1 MAEFVGY
8 EFLRDRWRLPVFP
21 IVRPA
26 MVAPVTRVTAQADM
40 LLVPSGVA
48 PGTNSPLDH
57 VLFAL
62 KHEGTNLQV
71 LSKIMPHIAT
81 DDVGQAAWAKPNS
94 RYLRVAASLW
104 EHFTGTQLP
113 DIPPIT
119 ASTTSV
125 FDADQYLVSADPQKD
140 ARWRVAFN
148 GLGDLD
154 YCVTVQRTEAIQNL
168 LDEDILE
175 QTRLFFEQ
183 TEKPI
188 MDRAITWAYLS
199 ETEGSFA
206 IERETVPENKAE
218 AFACL
223 LRKAFDPEVCDEAY
237 LSRLQNAVITN
248 PLDRAA
254 CYRGVQNWLHNGLR
268 GASGVAY
275 LPPPPEL
282 LEDIMP
288 HIANLADT
296 LHKKVDPLV
305 AAGIVS
311 FAFVYAHPFMDGNGR
326 LSRFLFHRTLAQS
339 GRMETRATG
348 KMLLPVSVAMKRHES
363 EYLRALQS
371 FSTPARNLWDVRWI
385 DQEQFD
391 FKLNGGGAPYRYW
404 DATDAVHFSLQ
415 MAKEALR
422 EDLQAEVNT
431 LVRYDAIYRQV
442 DAIHDVRNSEL
453 SLLIRSCLQNA
464 GVVSKNRRKQFDA
477 TVPEPVFDAI
487 EQAWAETSTPLTKP
501 DFSDDADADTVLPT
515 EESLTAQ
522 TMLPNEEAER
532 LRAQWAENSSR
543 KTKQVSTDDNTL

>member
-1 MAEFVGY
+1 MTESVGY
-8 EFLRDRWRLPVFP
+8 EFLRDRWQLPVFP
-21 IVRPA
+21 MIRPT
-26 MVAPVTRVTAQADM
+26 MVAPVTRVTAQADR

-48 PGTNSPLDH
+48 PGTDSPLDH

-71 LSKIMPHIAT
+71 LSEIMPHIAAE
-81 DDVGQAAWAKPNS
+81 DIGQAVWAKPNS
-94 RYLRVAASLW
+94 GYVRITAYLW
-104 EHFTGTQLP
+104 EHFTGMRLV

-119 ASTTSV
+119 ASTIPV
-125 FDADQYLVSADPQKD
+125 FDADRYLVSADPQKD

-154 YCVTVQRTEAIQNL
+154 YCVTVQRTEAIESL
-168 LDEDILE
+168 LDENVLE
-175 QTRLFFEQ
+175 QTRRFFEQ
-183 TEKPI
+183 TEKPV
-188 MDRAITWAYLS
+188 MDRAIAWAYLS

-218 AFACL
+218 AFASL
-223 LRKAFDPEVCDEAY
+223 LRKAFDPEVCNEAY
-237 LSRLQNAVITN
+237 LSHLQNAVITN

-254 CYRGVQNWLHNGLR
+254 CYRGTQNWLHNGLR
-268 GASGVAY
+268 GASGIAY

-282 LEDIMP
+282 LENMMP
-288 HIANLADT
+288 HIANMADT
-296 LHKKVDPLV
+296 LHRQVDPIV

-339 GRMETRATG
+339 GQMETPATG

-404 DATDAVHFSLQ
+404 DATDAVRFGLQ

-431 LVRYDAIYRQV
+431 LVQYDAIYRQV
-442 DAIHDVRNSEL
+442 DAVHDVRNQDL
-453 SLLIRSCLQNA
+453 SVLIRSCMENA
-464 GVVSKNRRKQFDA
+464 GSVSKNRRKQYA
-477 TVPEPVFDAI
+477 VTVPEKVFDAI
-487 EQAWAETSTPLTKP
+487 EDAWTSFMVDCDSVTADSPE
-501 DFSDDADADTVLPT
+501 DA
-515 EESLTAQ
+515 
-522 TMLPNEEAER
+522 LPNEEAAEADRVEQGAGDER
-532 LRAQWAENSSR
+532 GRR
-543 KTKQVSTDDNTL
+543 DV

>member
-8 EFLRDRWRLPVFP
+8 EFLRNRWRLPVFP

-26 MVAPVTRVTAQADM
+26 MVVPVTRVTAQADM

-48 PGTNSPLDH
+48 PDTNSPLDH

-71 LSKIMPHIAT
+71 LSEIMPHIAT
-81 DDVGQAAWAKPNS
+81 EDVGQAAWAKPNS

-154 YCVTVQRTEAIQNL
+154 YCVTVQRTEAIQSL
-168 LDEDILE
+168 LNEDILE

-183 TEKPI
+183 TGKPI

-218 AFACL
+218 AFASL
-223 LRKAFDPEVCDEAY
+223 LRKAFDPEACDEAY
-237 LSRLQNAVITN
+237 LSHLQNAVITN

-268 GASGVAY
+268 GASGIAY

-288 HIANLADT
+288 HIAALADT

-339 GRMETRATG
+339 GRIETTATG
-348 KMLLPVSVAMKRHES
+348 KVLLPVSVAMKRHES

-371 FSTPARNLWDVRWI
+371 FSTQARNLWDVRWI

-464 GVVSKNRRKQFDA
+464 GVVSKNRRKQFAA
-477 TVPEPVFDAI
+477 TVPDPVFDAI
-487 EQAWAETSTPLTKP
+487 EQAWIETSTPLAKQ
-501 DFSDDADADTVLPT
+501 DVSEADADTGLPT
-515 EESLTAQ
+515 EESLTVQ

-532 LRAQWAENSSR
+532 LRAQWAENNLR
-543 KTKQVSTDDNTL
+543 KTTSGHVDGDAP

>member
-464 GVVSKNRRKQFDA
+464 GVVSKNRRKQFAA

>member
-1 MAEFVGY
+1 MAECVGY
-8 EFLRDRWRLPVFP
+8 EFLRDRWHLPVFP

-26 MVAPVTRVTAQADM
+26 RVMPVTRVTAQADM
-40 LLVPSGVA
+40 LLVPAGVA
-48 PGTNSPLDH
+48 PSTNNPLDH

-71 LSKIMPHIAT
+71 LSEIMPHIAAE
-81 DDVGQAAWAKPNS
+81 DVGRAIWAKPNS
-94 RYLRVAASLW
+94 GYLRVAAYLW
-104 EHFTGTQLP
+104 EHFAGMRLAEP
-113 DIPPIT
+113 PPIT
-119 ASTTSV
+119 ASTISV
-125 FDADQYLVSADPQKD
+125 FDADRYLVSANPQKD

-148 GLGDLD
+148 GLGDLE
-154 YCVTVQRTEAIQNL
+154 YCVTVQRTEAIQSL
-168 LDEDILE
+168 LDEDVLE

-183 TEKPI
+183 TEKPV
-188 MDRAITWAYLS
+188 MDRAIAWAYLS

-218 AFACL
+218 AFASL
-223 LRKAFDPEVCDEAY
+223 LRKAFDPEVCNEAY
-237 LSRLQNAVITN
+237 LSHLQNAVITN

-254 CYRGVQNWLHNGLR
+254 GYRGIQNWLHNGLR
-268 GASGVAY
+268 GAAGIAY

-282 LEDIMP
+282 LQVIMP
-288 HIANLADT
+288 HIADLADT
-296 LHKKVDPLV
+296 LHKKVHPVV

-339 GRMETRATG
+339 GQMQTPTTG

-391 FKLNGGGAPYRYW
+391 FKLTGNGAPYRYW
-404 DATDAVHFSLQ
+404 DATNAVRFSLQ

-431 LVRYDAIYRQV
+431 LVRYDTIYRKV
-442 DAIHDVRNSEL
+442 DAVHDVRNSDL

-464 GVVSKNRRKQFDA
+464 GVVSKNRRKQFAA

-487 EQAWAETSTPLTKP
+487 EQAWVETAMELEKSRIGTRG
-501 DFSDDADADTVLPT
+501 DDRHDY
-515 EESLTAQ
+515 Q
-522 TMLPNEEAER
+522 
-532 LRAQWAENSSR
+532 
-543 KTKQVSTDDNTL
+543 

>member
-1 MAEFVGY
+1 MGEEKMAEFVGY
-8 EFLRDRWRLPVFP
+8 EFLRDRWHLPVFP

-26 MVAPVTRVTAQADM
+26 RVAPVTRVTAQADM

-48 PGTNSPLDH
+48 PSTNKPLDH

-71 LSKIMPHIAT
+71 LAEIMPHIT
-81 DDVGQAAWAKPNS
+81 DEDIGQAVWARPNGC
-94 RYLRVAASLW
+94 YVRVAAYLW
-104 EHFTGTQLP
+104 EHFAGMRLA
-113 DIPPIT
+113 DIPSIT

-125 FDADQYLVSADPQKD
+125 FDDDRYLVSADSQKN

-148 GLGDLD
+148 GLGDMD
-154 YCVTVQRTEAIQNL
+154 YCVTVQRTEAIQRL
-168 LDEDILE
+168 LDEDILK
-175 QTRLFFEQ
+175 QTRQFFEQ
-183 TEKPI
+183 TEKPV
-188 MDRAITWAYLS
+188 MDRAIAWAYLS

-206 IERETVPENKAE
+206 IEHETVPENKAE
-218 AFACL
+218 AFASL
-223 LRKAFDPEVCDEAY
+223 LRKAFDPEVCNEAY

-248 PLDRAA
+248 PLERAA
-254 CYRGVQNWLHNGLR
+254 CYRGTQNWLHNGLR
-268 GASGVAY
+268 GASGIAY

-282 LEDIMP
+282 LENMMP
-288 HIANLADT
+288 HITNMADT
-296 LHKKVDPLV
+296 LHRQVDPIV
-305 AAGIVS
+305 AASIVS

-339 GRMETRATG
+339 GQMETDATG

-385 DQEQFD
+385 DREQFD
-391 FKLNGGGAPYRYW
+391 FRLNGGGAPYRYW
-404 DATDAVHFSLQ
+404 DATDAVRFGLQ

-442 DAIHDVRNSEL
+442 DAVYDVRNSDL

-464 GVVSKNRRKQFDA
+464 GVVSKNRRKQFAA

-487 EQAWAETSTPLTKP
+487 EDAWTSFMA
-501 DFSDDADADTVLPT
+501 DRDDMIGDSQEDA
-515 EESLTAQ
+515 
-522 TMLPNEEAER
+522 LPNEAAAEAGEVER
-532 LRAQWAENSSR
+532 EESNRWR
-543 KTKQVSTDDNTL
+543 RDV